1 MVDTKHH
8 AEVQLGLDNRDFRKG
23 MAGVSQSM
31 YAAGGAFSRF
41 GTIARGLTSPTVASM
56 SAIALSA
63 KGMGQFIR
71 QASEL
76 YVEYNDTLART
87 GAILGVTKGEMTDL
101 DTKVKEIGA
110 STRFTASQVGE
121 AANQLAIA
129 GVTADEMISD
139 GALENLVKFAIAG
152 GVDITTATNIGIAG
166 VKAFGMEM
174 TQLGHV
180 SDVLTR
186 TFTRSNVDIV
196 SLGEG
201 MKFAAPVAHSA
212 GLAIEETAAAIG
224 ALGNA
229 GLRGTVAGTGL
240 RMAINKLLKP
250 TFDSQKAINDL
261 GLTVQVLSPAGESAK
276 NSLKNVTGQLDRTK
290 KQTSALSDEIRMLN
304 GQLTDL
310 SIEQQSNTL
319 AIEQIRARAA
329 RQNRELTDQEISQI
343 DRLTQANESLRL
355 NEMSLDLERA
365 KSQRSLTILT
375 EKQKELDAESKTLM
389 KTVEQQATGLTSI
402 GDVLDQLASSGATTT
417 QVLEIFGVRGGTAIA
432 SLLSQRDAFHAL
444 VAENENAQGATAAFT
459 ASIQGQDGA
468 LGSAK
473 ESFFLFVSAIQE
485 AMLNIGEPFINML
498 MEMSAMFK
506 DEIAD
511 AIKANLP
518 LFKDLAIQIGLALK
532 QIIPMALDALP
543 AFINALKFVVPLVTI
558 LAQVFIILM
567 QVLSP
572 VLQLLAGI
580 MQLLQG
586 VASAIYA
593 IITLDLGMLKAAGA
607 TVVQGIKDVALGA
620 LGTAMMSI
628 GGGIGG
634 KLLGGLGIGI
644 GKLGGAIGFGKVAS
658 GVTGA
663 IGDFFGFANGGIVT
677 SPTPALIGEAGAEAV
692 VPLGDNKAG
701 ERAQIM
707 QSAGLGGGISIGNIV
722 INGDAR
728 LTAAEVRAMLTSELP
743 KALNRSVSRGAR
755 GVI

>member
-1 MVDTKHH
+1 MVDTKHE
-8 AEVQLGLDNRDFRKG
+8 ATVFLGLEDKDFRKG
-23 MAGVSQSM
+23 MASVSQTM

-41 GTIARGLTSPTVASM
+41 GTIARGMTSLTTASL

-63 KGMGQFIR
+63 KGAATFIK
-71 QASEL
+71 QAAEL

-87 GAILGVTKGEMTDL
+87 GAILGVTAGEMTDL
-101 DTKVKEIGA
+101 DTEIKRIGA

-121 AANQLAIA
+121 AANLLAIA
-129 GVTADEMISD
+129 GVNADEMISD
-139 GALENLVKFAIAG
+139 KALENLVKFAIAG
-152 GVDITTATNIGIAG
+152 GVDIQTATSIGIAG

-174 TQLGHV
+174 NQLQHV

-201 MKFAAPVAHSA
+201 LKFAAPVAHSA

-240 RMAINKLLKP
+240 RMSINKLLKP
-250 TFDSQKAINDL
+250 TFDSQRAINDL

-276 NSLKNVTGQLDRTK
+276 SALQSVTGQLDRTK
-290 KQTSALSDEIRMLN
+290 KQTTALSDEIRMLN

-310 SIEQQSNTL
+310 SIEQQANSL

-329 RQNRELTDQEISQI
+329 RQNRNLTDQEIKQI
-343 DRLTQANESLRL
+343 ERLTEVNDSLRL
-355 NEMSLDLERA
+355 NEMELDLERA
-365 KSQRSLTILT
+365 KANRSLTALT
-375 EKQKELDAESKTLM
+375 VKEKELDEESKNLV
-389 KTVEQQATGLTSI
+389 KTVEQQTTGLTSL
-402 GDVLDQLASSGATTT
+402 GEVLDQLASSGATTT

-432 SLLSQRDAFHAL
+432 SLLTQRESFHAL
-444 VAENENAQGATAAFT
+444 VKENENATDATAQFT
-459 ASIQGQDGA
+459 RSIQGQDDA

-473 ESFFLFVSAIQE
+473 ESFFLFVSAVQE
-485 AMLNIGEPFINML
+485 SMLTIGKPFVDML
-498 MEMSAMFK
+498 MEISAAFK

-511 AIKANLP
+511 AIKENLP

-543 AFINALKFVVPLVTI
+543 AFINALKFVIPIVTI
-558 LAQVFIILM
+558 LAQAFIILM
-567 QVLSP
+567 QILSP

-580 MQLLQG
+580 MQVLQG
-586 VASAIYA
+586 IASVIMAIVSGRIGDIPDA
-593 IITLDLGMLKAAGA
+593 IASVGQGLKDA
-607 TVVQGIKDVALGA
+607 ALGA
-620 LGTAMMSI
+620 LGTAMMGL
-628 GGGIGG
+628 GGG
-634 KLLGGLGIGI
+634 LGGLFGVVGGGLGVIG
-644 GKLGGAIGFGKVAS
+644 GSLGFGKIGS
-658 GVTGA
+658 GITG
-663 IGDFFGFANGGIVT
+663 GLMDMVGLSNGGIVT

-692 VPLGDNKAG
+692 VPLGADKAT
-701 ERAQIM
+701 ERVQIM
-707 QSAGLGGGISIGNIV
+707 HSAGLGGGISIGNIV

-728 LTAAEVRAMLTSELP
+728 LTAGEVRAMLMSELP
-743 KALNRSVSRGAR
+743 KALNRSVSRGSR